1 MATPTAVMVG
11 TGVGAS
17 NGILIKGMLLWK
29 KYIIH
34 ILQKVTGRECKSL
47 YICISYSEQVFA

>member
-17 NGILIKGMLLWK
+17 NGILIKGMLWW